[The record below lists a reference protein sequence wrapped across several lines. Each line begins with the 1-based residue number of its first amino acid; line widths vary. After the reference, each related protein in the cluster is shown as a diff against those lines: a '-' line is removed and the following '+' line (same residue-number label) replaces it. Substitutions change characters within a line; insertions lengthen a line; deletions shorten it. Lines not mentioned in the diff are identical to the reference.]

1 MDILWTIVIGCVVG
15 LIARAIMPGR
25 DAAGLI
31 LTILLGVAGAFLAGY
46 LGRQFGWYQK
56 GEPAGFI
63 GAILGSMLILAVF
76 RLIRRR

>member
-46 LGRQFGWYQK
+46 LGQQFGWYQK

-63 GAILGSMLILAVF
+63 GAILGAMLILAVF